1 MDYRDGLNSLDKIF
15 TLQDATYM
23 PGNDVVCSKPVVDKP
38 ELKRPG
44 SGEIP
49 TPGSSRKTSEESTLS
64 ESSIDT
70 EDSCINNG
78 QKSIA
83 FSSSQA
89 MYYPTDNP
97 ESGRPYSSLN
107 FIYSPDV
114 SDISDAEDSEPPV
127 KRINCGIKFPQ
138 YDLSDSGIKK
148 ALLQLYGSLPI
159 VERKHVGEIPQ
170 SSTEVSESSDFSICD
185 SGILTSQSNPEN
197 PIEGPAKS
205 EISRDG
211 ATTSNV
217 ATTDQSTSGST
228 NQTCIE
234 KSDFNTNQPGGI
246 SDLRVNHQDGNNN
259 LNTNQQG
266 GNNDLNA
273 NQQDGNIV
281 PMEQDLEPSH
291 VNGAA
296 MIPLERQGSSDS
308 EGQGSSDNQYVRS
321 DSRKIKPDK
330 RNSDRAHPYKFPFK
344 CSNKPTRNTAGVLE
358 YSDWNFPSLDPKSAA
373 LDVLELRKI
382 SYLGGPDKFD
392 VMLCEQTQAA
402 KKKFVL
408 KFYPRNSERF
418 LRENTAVQP
427 IRHPNV
433 ATPSSFRSL
442 PNISFTVTNYFPRGS
457 LARYIG
463 ELDIC
468 TIVRYFIKI
477 ANALAFLHAHNV
489 VHRDLRPQNIM
500 IDDDDNPMIA
510 DFDMADTLRP
520 EVPNGRRRTKADINF
535 ALHYG
540 TKTDAFSLGAVLHC
554 MMFEVPYHE
563 YYDFYDQASKAKMPD
578 CTIMKLLK

>member
-1 MDYRDGLNSLDKIF
+1 MDYRDGLSSPDKIF

-23 PGNDVVCSKPVVDKP
+23 PGNDVVGSKSVVDKR

-44 SGEIP
+44 PEKIP

-70 EDSCINNG
+70 EGTCINNG

-89 MYYPTDNP
+89 IYYPTDNP

-127 KRINCGIKFPQ
+127 KRQNCGIKFPQ

-159 VERKHVGEIPQ
+159 VERKPVGEITQ
-170 SSTEVSESSDFSICD
+170 SSTEVSESSDFSID
-185 SGILTSQSNPEN
+185 DRSILTSQSNPEN
-197 PIEGPAKS
+197 PREGPAKP

-211 ATTSNV
+211 ATNSNV
-217 ATTDQSTSGST
+217 ATTDQSTSGLTS
-228 NQTCIE
+228 QAC
-234 KSDFNTNQPGGI
+234 
-246 SDLRVNHQDGNNN
+246 VGNNDFSA
-259 LNTNQQG
+259 NQQG
-266 GNNDLNA
+266 GINDLRV

-281 PMEQDLEPSH
+281 PMEQDLDLSH

-296 MIPLERQGSSDS
+296 MIPLEIQGSSDS
-308 EGQGSSDNQYVRS
+308 EGQDSSDNQSVRS
-321 DSRKIKPDK
+321 ESRKIKPDK

-344 CSNKPTRNTAGVLE
+344 CSNKPKLNTAGVLE

-418 LRENTAVQP
+418 LREKTAVQP

-520 EVPNGRRRTKADINF
+520 EVPDGRRRTKADIDF

-540 TKTDAFSLGAVLHC
+540 TKTDAYSLGAVLHC